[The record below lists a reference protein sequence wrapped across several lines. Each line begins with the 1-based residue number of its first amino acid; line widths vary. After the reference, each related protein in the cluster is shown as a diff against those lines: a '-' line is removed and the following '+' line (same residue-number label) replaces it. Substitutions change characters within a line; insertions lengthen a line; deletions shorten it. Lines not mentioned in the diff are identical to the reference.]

1 MEDDFD
7 NFEDISKIET
17 YAQFLDRFVTDEDRM
32 YLEDEEL
39 ARDVKELY
47 AVIKGEIRSKAD
59 FERKKKEIEAMNQEE
74 DNKER
79 PLFSLNM
86 EYRKGSFL
94 DQLAER
100 ESEVRNGRKSTI
112 IFIRYKDKKG
122 KETSAYIDFRERLKS
137 DEMEGVF
144 KEGKPLLPK
153 PTDLSYYNW
162 TLQKVNSTDSTFF
175 RVDAGPKE
183 RLSFKNNTDRKII
196 NVDLEYIE
204 KHPGLDV
211 KRIPI
216 NIKNKDGSRDFK
228 KEGQSNK
235 AKFVVTPVDVK
246 KENSRMKK
254 ANKKKGEEEEN
265 IELKY
270 FSEDMKYKNGT
281 FLAQL
286 KQREKDIQSG
296 QKSTI
301 IFVRYKDKKGVETSA
316 YIDFRERLKDEE
328 EMNGIFKEGR
338 PLLPKPTDLSYYN
351 WTLQKVNSTDSNFF
365 RVDAGPKERLSF
377 KNNTNRKIINVD
389 LEYLEAHP
397 GLDIKRI
404 PIMNNNR
411 DGTKDFIQDSKNSK
425 VQVTHV
431 DVMKENSRLKKV
443 NKKKMEKDNDNNNWG
458 YQQIVIFDYEQK
470 KYN

>member
-47 AVIKGEIRSKAD
+47 AVNKGEIRSKAD

-196 NVDLEYIE
+196 NVDLEYLD

-216 NIKNKDGSRDFK
+216 NFKNRDGVKDIIREGDKNKEK
-228 KEGQSNK
+228 PK
-235 AKFVVTPVDVK
+235 VIVTPVNVK
-246 KENSRMKK
+246 KENINLKKRMKK
-254 ANKKKGEEEEN
+254 NNEEQKKEE
-265 IELKY
+265 
-270 FSEDMKYKNGT
+270 D
-281 FLAQL
+281 
-286 KQREKDIQSG
+286 
-296 QKSTI
+296 
-301 IFVRYKDKKGVETSA
+301 
-316 YIDFRERLKDEE
+316 
-328 EMNGIFKEGR
+328 
-338 PLLPKPTDLSYYN
+338 
-351 WTLQKVNSTDSNFF
+351 
-365 RVDAGPKERLSF
+365 
-377 KNNTNRKIINVD
+377 
-389 LEYLEAHP
+389 
-397 GLDIKRI
+397 
-404 PIMNNNR
+404 
-411 DGTKDFIQDSKNSK
+411 
-425 VQVTHV
+425 
-431 DVMKENSRLKKV
+431 
-443 NKKKMEKDNDNNNWG
+443 NWG
-458 YQQIVIFDYEQK
+458 YQQIVIFDYETRSK
-470 KYN
+470 

>member
-47 AVIKGEIRSKAD
+47 AVNKGEIRSKAD

-122 KETSAYIDFRERLKS
+122 KETSAYIDFRARLKS

-254 ANKKKGEEEEN
+254 ANKKKGEEEE
-265 IELKY
+265 K
-270 FSEDMKYKNGT
+270 
-281 FLAQL
+281 
-286 KQREKDIQSG
+286 EKD
-296 QKSTI
+296 
-301 IFVRYKDKKGVETSA
+301 
-316 YIDFRERLKDEE
+316 
-328 EMNGIFKEGR
+328 
-338 PLLPKPTDLSYYN
+338 
-351 WTLQKVNSTDSNFF
+351 
-365 RVDAGPKERLSF
+365 
-377 KNNTNRKIINVD
+377 
-389 LEYLEAHP
+389 
-397 GLDIKRI
+397 
-404 PIMNNNR
+404 
-411 DGTKDFIQDSKNSK
+411 
-425 VQVTHV
+425 
-431 DVMKENSRLKKV
+431 
-443 NKKKMEKDNDNNNWG
+443 NWG
-458 YQQIVIFDYEQK
+458 YQQIVIFYYETRSK
-470 KYN
+470 

>member
-47 AVIKGEIRSKAD
+47 AENKGEIRSKAD

-162 TLQKVNSTDSTFF
+162 TLQKVNSTDSTFL

-235 AKFVVTPVDVK
+235 AKFVVTPVDAK

-254 ANKKKGEEEEN
+254 ANKKKGEEEE
-265 IELKY
+265 K
-270 FSEDMKYKNGT
+270 
-281 FLAQL
+281 
-286 KQREKDIQSG
+286 EKD
-296 QKSTI
+296 
-301 IFVRYKDKKGVETSA
+301 
-316 YIDFRERLKDEE
+316 
-328 EMNGIFKEGR
+328 
-338 PLLPKPTDLSYYN
+338 
-351 WTLQKVNSTDSNFF
+351 
-365 RVDAGPKERLSF
+365 
-377 KNNTNRKIINVD
+377 
-389 LEYLEAHP
+389 
-397 GLDIKRI
+397 
-404 PIMNNNR
+404 
-411 DGTKDFIQDSKNSK
+411 
-425 VQVTHV
+425 
-431 DVMKENSRLKKV
+431 
-443 NKKKMEKDNDNNNWG
+443 NWG
-458 YQQIVIFDYEQK
+458 YQQIVIFDYETRSK
-470 KYN
+470 

>member
-1 MEDDFD
+1 MEDDID
-7 NFEDISKIET
+7 GLEEISKSQT
-17 YAQFLDRFVTDEDRM
+17 YAQFLDSFVTEEDKK

-47 AVIKGEIRSKAD
+47 SLNKGEIRSKAD
-59 FERKKKEIEAMNQEE
+59 FDLKKKEMEE
-74 DNKER
+74 
-79 PLFSLNM
+79 
-86 EYRKGSFL
+86 
-94 DQLAER
+94 
-100 ESEVRNGRKSTI
+100 
-112 IFIRYKDKKG
+112 
-122 KETSAYIDFRERLKS
+122 
-137 DEMEGVF
+137 
-144 KEGKPLLPK
+144 
-153 PTDLSYYNW
+153 
-162 TLQKVNSTDSTFF
+162 
-175 RVDAGPKE
+175 
-183 RLSFKNNTDRKII
+183 
-196 NVDLEYIE
+196 
-204 KHPGLDV
+204 
-211 KRIPI
+211 
-216 NIKNKDGSRDFK
+216 
-228 KEGQSNK
+228 SNK
-235 AKFVVTPVDVK
+235 
-246 KENSRMKK
+246 
-254 ANKKKGEEEEN
+254 EEEN

>member
-47 AVIKGEIRSKAD
+47 AVNKGEIRSKAD

-235 AKFVVTPVDVK
+235 AKFVVTPVDTK

-254 ANKKKGEEEEN
+254 ANKKKGEEEE
-265 IELKY
+265 K
-270 FSEDMKYKNGT
+270 
-281 FLAQL
+281 
-286 KQREKDIQSG
+286 EKD
-296 QKSTI
+296 
-301 IFVRYKDKKGVETSA
+301 
-316 YIDFRERLKDEE
+316 
-328 EMNGIFKEGR
+328 
-338 PLLPKPTDLSYYN
+338 
-351 WTLQKVNSTDSNFF
+351 
-365 RVDAGPKERLSF
+365 
-377 KNNTNRKIINVD
+377 
-389 LEYLEAHP
+389 
-397 GLDIKRI
+397 
-404 PIMNNNR
+404 
-411 DGTKDFIQDSKNSK
+411 
-425 VQVTHV
+425 
-431 DVMKENSRLKKV
+431 
-443 NKKKMEKDNDNNNWG
+443 NWG
-458 YQQIVIFDYEQK
+458 YQQIVIFDYETRSK
-470 KYN
+470 

>member
-47 AVIKGEIRSKAD
+47 AVNKGEIRSKAD

-235 AKFVVTPVDVK
+235 AKFVVTPVDIK

-254 ANKKKGEEEEN
+254 ANKKKGEEEE
-265 IELKY
+265 K
-270 FSEDMKYKNGT
+270 
-281 FLAQL
+281 
-286 KQREKDIQSG
+286 EKD
-296 QKSTI
+296 
-301 IFVRYKDKKGVETSA
+301 
-316 YIDFRERLKDEE
+316 
-328 EMNGIFKEGR
+328 
-338 PLLPKPTDLSYYN
+338 
-351 WTLQKVNSTDSNFF
+351 
-365 RVDAGPKERLSF
+365 
-377 KNNTNRKIINVD
+377 
-389 LEYLEAHP
+389 
-397 GLDIKRI
+397 
-404 PIMNNNR
+404 
-411 DGTKDFIQDSKNSK
+411 
-425 VQVTHV
+425 
-431 DVMKENSRLKKV
+431 
-443 NKKKMEKDNDNNNWG
+443 NWG
-458 YQQIVIFDYEQK
+458 YQQIVIFDYETRSK
-470 KYN
+470 

>member
-47 AVIKGEIRSKAD
+47 AVNKGEIRSKAD

-246 KENSRMKK
+246 KENNRMKK
-254 ANKKKGEEEEN
+254 ANKKKGEEEE
-265 IELKY
+265 K
-270 FSEDMKYKNGT
+270 
-281 FLAQL
+281 
-286 KQREKDIQSG
+286 EKD
-296 QKSTI
+296 
-301 IFVRYKDKKGVETSA
+301 
-316 YIDFRERLKDEE
+316 
-328 EMNGIFKEGR
+328 
-338 PLLPKPTDLSYYN
+338 
-351 WTLQKVNSTDSNFF
+351 
-365 RVDAGPKERLSF
+365 
-377 KNNTNRKIINVD
+377 
-389 LEYLEAHP
+389 
-397 GLDIKRI
+397 
-404 PIMNNNR
+404 
-411 DGTKDFIQDSKNSK
+411 
-425 VQVTHV
+425 
-431 DVMKENSRLKKV
+431 
-443 NKKKMEKDNDNNNWG
+443 NWG
-458 YQQIVIFDYEQK
+458 YQQIVIFDYETRSK
-470 KYN
+470 

>member
-1 MEDDFD
+1 MEDDID
-7 NFEDISKIET
+7 GLEEISKSQT
-17 YAQFLDRFVTDEDRM
+17 YAQFLDSFVTEEDKK

-47 AVIKGEIRSKAD
+47 SLNKGEIRSKAD
-59 FERKKKEIEAMNQEE
+59 FDLKKKEIEAMNQEE

-254 ANKKKGEEEEN
+254 ANKKKGEEEE
-265 IELKY
+265 K
-270 FSEDMKYKNGT
+270 
-281 FLAQL
+281 
-286 KQREKDIQSG
+286 EKD
-296 QKSTI
+296 
-301 IFVRYKDKKGVETSA
+301 
-316 YIDFRERLKDEE
+316 
-328 EMNGIFKEGR
+328 
-338 PLLPKPTDLSYYN
+338 
-351 WTLQKVNSTDSNFF
+351 
-365 RVDAGPKERLSF
+365 
-377 KNNTNRKIINVD
+377 
-389 LEYLEAHP
+389 
-397 GLDIKRI
+397 
-404 PIMNNNR
+404 
-411 DGTKDFIQDSKNSK
+411 
-425 VQVTHV
+425 
-431 DVMKENSRLKKV
+431 
-443 NKKKMEKDNDNNNWG
+443 NWG
-458 YQQIVIFDYEQK
+458 YQQIVIFDYETRSK
-470 KYN
+470 

>member
-47 AVIKGEIRSKAD
+47 AVNKGEIRSKAD

-235 AKFVVTPVDVK
+235 AKFVITPVDVK

-254 ANKKKGEEEEN
+254 ANKKKGEEEE
-265 IELKY
+265 K
-270 FSEDMKYKNGT
+270 
-281 FLAQL
+281 
-286 KQREKDIQSG
+286 EKD
-296 QKSTI
+296 
-301 IFVRYKDKKGVETSA
+301 
-316 YIDFRERLKDEE
+316 
-328 EMNGIFKEGR
+328 
-338 PLLPKPTDLSYYN
+338 
-351 WTLQKVNSTDSNFF
+351 
-365 RVDAGPKERLSF
+365 
-377 KNNTNRKIINVD
+377 
-389 LEYLEAHP
+389 
-397 GLDIKRI
+397 
-404 PIMNNNR
+404 
-411 DGTKDFIQDSKNSK
+411 
-425 VQVTHV
+425 
-431 DVMKENSRLKKV
+431 
-443 NKKKMEKDNDNNNWG
+443 NWG
-458 YQQIVIFDYEQK
+458 YQQIVIFDYETRSK
-470 KYN
+470 

>member
-1 MEDDFD
+1 MEDDLD
-7 NFEDISKIET
+7 GLEEISKSQT
-17 YAQFLDRFVTDEDRM
+17 YAQFLDSFVTEEDKK

-47 AVIKGEIRSKAD
+47 SLNKGEIRSKAD
-59 FERKKKEIEAMNQEE
+59 FDMKKKEMEE
-74 DNKER
+74 
-79 PLFSLNM
+79 
-86 EYRKGSFL
+86 
-94 DQLAER
+94 
-100 ESEVRNGRKSTI
+100 
-112 IFIRYKDKKG
+112 
-122 KETSAYIDFRERLKS
+122 
-137 DEMEGVF
+137 
-144 KEGKPLLPK
+144 
-153 PTDLSYYNW
+153 
-162 TLQKVNSTDSTFF
+162 
-175 RVDAGPKE
+175 
-183 RLSFKNNTDRKII
+183 
-196 NVDLEYIE
+196 
-204 KHPGLDV
+204 
-211 KRIPI
+211 
-216 NIKNKDGSRDFK
+216 
-228 KEGQSNK
+228 SNK
-235 AKFVVTPVDVK
+235 
-246 KENSRMKK
+246 
-254 ANKKKGEEEEN
+254 EEEN

-389 LEYLEAHP
+389 LEYLESHP

-425 VQVTHV
+425 VQVTHI

>member
-1 MEDDFD
+1 MEDDID
-7 NFEDISKIET
+7 GLEEISKSQT
-17 YAQFLDRFVTDEDRM
+17 YAQFLDSFVTEEDKK

-47 AVIKGEIRSKAD
+47 SLNKGEIRSKAD
-59 FERKKKEIEAMNQEE
+59 FDMKKKEMEE
-74 DNKER
+74 
-79 PLFSLNM
+79 
-86 EYRKGSFL
+86 
-94 DQLAER
+94 
-100 ESEVRNGRKSTI
+100 
-112 IFIRYKDKKG
+112 
-122 KETSAYIDFRERLKS
+122 
-137 DEMEGVF
+137 
-144 KEGKPLLPK
+144 
-153 PTDLSYYNW
+153 
-162 TLQKVNSTDSTFF
+162 
-175 RVDAGPKE
+175 
-183 RLSFKNNTDRKII
+183 
-196 NVDLEYIE
+196 
-204 KHPGLDV
+204 
-211 KRIPI
+211 
-216 NIKNKDGSRDFK
+216 
-228 KEGQSNK
+228 SNK
-235 AKFVVTPVDVK
+235 
-246 KENSRMKK
+246 
-254 ANKKKGEEEEN
+254 EEEN

-458 YQQIVIFDYEQK
+458 YQQIVISDYEQK

>member
-7 NFEDISKIET
+7 GLEEISKSQT
-17 YAQFLDRFVTDEDRM
+17 YAQFLDSFVTEEDKK

-47 AVIKGEIRSKAD
+47 SLNKGEIRSKAD
-59 FERKKKEIEAMNQEE
+59 FDLKKKEMEE
-74 DNKER
+74 
-79 PLFSLNM
+79 
-86 EYRKGSFL
+86 
-94 DQLAER
+94 
-100 ESEVRNGRKSTI
+100 
-112 IFIRYKDKKG
+112 
-122 KETSAYIDFRERLKS
+122 
-137 DEMEGVF
+137 
-144 KEGKPLLPK
+144 
-153 PTDLSYYNW
+153 
-162 TLQKVNSTDSTFF
+162 
-175 RVDAGPKE
+175 
-183 RLSFKNNTDRKII
+183 
-196 NVDLEYIE
+196 
-204 KHPGLDV
+204 
-211 KRIPI
+211 
-216 NIKNKDGSRDFK
+216 
-228 KEGQSNK
+228 SNK
-235 AKFVVTPVDVK
+235 
-246 KENSRMKK
+246 
-254 ANKKKGEEEEN
+254 EEEN

-389 LEYLEAHP
+389 LEYLESHP

>member
-47 AVIKGEIRSKAD
+47 AVNKGEIRSKAD

-246 KENSRMKK
+246 KENNRMKK
-254 ANKKKGEEEEN
+254 VNKKKGEEEE
-265 IELKY
+265 K
-270 FSEDMKYKNGT
+270 
-281 FLAQL
+281 
-286 KQREKDIQSG
+286 EKD
-296 QKSTI
+296 
-301 IFVRYKDKKGVETSA
+301 
-316 YIDFRERLKDEE
+316 
-328 EMNGIFKEGR
+328 
-338 PLLPKPTDLSYYN
+338 
-351 WTLQKVNSTDSNFF
+351 
-365 RVDAGPKERLSF
+365 
-377 KNNTNRKIINVD
+377 
-389 LEYLEAHP
+389 
-397 GLDIKRI
+397 
-404 PIMNNNR
+404 
-411 DGTKDFIQDSKNSK
+411 
-425 VQVTHV
+425 
-431 DVMKENSRLKKV
+431 
-443 NKKKMEKDNDNNNWG
+443 NWG
-458 YQQIVIFDYEQK
+458 YQQIVIFDYETRSK
-470 KYN
+470 

>member
-7 NFEDISKIET
+7 GLEEISKSQT
-17 YAQFLDRFVTDEDRM
+17 YAQFLDSFVTEEDKK

-47 AVIKGEIRSKAD
+47 SLNKGEIRSKAD
-59 FERKKKEIEAMNQEE
+59 FDMKKKEMEE
-74 DNKER
+74 
-79 PLFSLNM
+79 
-86 EYRKGSFL
+86 
-94 DQLAER
+94 
-100 ESEVRNGRKSTI
+100 
-112 IFIRYKDKKG
+112 
-122 KETSAYIDFRERLKS
+122 
-137 DEMEGVF
+137 
-144 KEGKPLLPK
+144 
-153 PTDLSYYNW
+153 
-162 TLQKVNSTDSTFF
+162 
-175 RVDAGPKE
+175 
-183 RLSFKNNTDRKII
+183 
-196 NVDLEYIE
+196 
-204 KHPGLDV
+204 
-211 KRIPI
+211 
-216 NIKNKDGSRDFK
+216 
-228 KEGQSNK
+228 SNK
-235 AKFVVTPVDVK
+235 
-246 KENSRMKK
+246 
-254 ANKKKGEEEEN
+254 EEEN

-425 VQVTHV
+425 VQVTHI